1 MDNQKATENS
11 TLTYTLGKHEN
22 YLELNYLE
30 FLFDFASHFV
40 VELNSLHN
48 NNQFEKVTWLE
59 NITRYPTT
67 LREHLC
73 YAALHSDQML
83 DATPTKQ
90 RTYSFEELR
99 PTERQ
104 KTFFSDTLKRCLNLA
119 DDLIILGIMINHYQT
134 DIIQPLQNMQ
144 SELSAMIDQ
153 LTKLQTGCQ
162 TENLKTALNDLT
174 GTYLALLEKQLKSID
189 WPLTNCQTA
198 VNKTAKQYHA
208 LWQLAFEN
216 TIKTRNEQ
224 LNDKHEGIEMV
235 QDIQPK
241 IDQIWRK
248 LLVKS
253 DQTLKIDEISIED
266 LTNFRNKIYK
276 LRIKIYKCHTRH
288 YPREEKVTKSL
299 KDIQYERV
307 TNPVSQIK
315 LLLEDFDREYQN
327 GLDFFN
333 KAQKEQ
339 SNFIPMAAKT
349 INFAKL
355 SFKH

>member
-1 MDNQKATENS
+1 MM
-11 TLTYTLGKHEN
+11 
-22 YLELNYLE
+22 
-30 FLFDFASHFV
+30 
-40 VELNSLHN
+40 
-48 NNQFEKVTWLE
+48 
-59 NITRYPTT
+59 R
-67 LREHLC
+67 
-73 YAALHSDQML
+73 
-83 DATPTKQ
+83 
-90 RTYSFEELR
+90 
-99 PTERQ
+99 
-104 KTFFSDTLKRCLNLA
+104 
-119 DDLIILGIMINHYQT
+119 
-134 DIIQPLQNMQ
+134 
-144 SELSAMIDQ
+144 
-153 LTKLQTGCQ
+153 
-162 TENLKTALNDLT
+162 
-174 GTYLALLEKQLKSID
+174 
-189 WPLTNCQTA
+189 
-198 VNKTAKQYHA
+198 
-208 LWQLAFEN
+208 
-216 TIKTRNEQ
+216 
-224 LNDKHEGIEMV
+224 
-235 QDIQPK
+235 DIQPK

-349 INFAKL
+349 INFTKL
-355 SFKH
+355 SFKQ